1 MVRLLLLAAI
11 AVLGDVRS
19 LTSAPAQIS
28 PARTVRFI
36 VPFGAA
42 SGTDITARLFADRLA
57 ARWGKPVLVENRP
70 GGDGLVAIA
79 AFAAANDDHTLLFAP
94 VGTFTVHPYKHE
106 KLPYDVERDLLPIAS
121 VSTIILAVST
131 SVVLKVDS
139 LGELVDLARAQPGK
153 LNAAAANGNADF
165 LLFGFFKSTG
175 LQVAKVPYRDI
186 LQAPN
191 DLAEGRI
198 QVLMTSFAVVQ
209 PQMQTGKVKVL
220 AVTSRKRAPT
230 APEVL
235 TVKEAGYPALELE
248 SLVGLFGPR
257 GMPSELRERIAVI
270 LGEVAAADPVIATR
284 LAVTGQIVNVRG
296 PAEFAAAIEQ
306 QRAKL
311 AEIAKILGIKSAQ

>member
-19 LTSAPAQIS
+19 LTSAPAQIY

-42 SGTDITARLFADRLA
+42 SGTDIAARLFADRLA

-230 APEVL
+230 APEVP